1 MCEWEGGEQYQRAR
15 EQVAPVVINP
25 PPTPGITLGPQGTT
39 LYPPSQGWEEPMRS
53 SGQNNRYMLAR

>member
-1 MCEWEGGEQYQRAR
+1 MWEWEGGEQYQRAR

-39 LYPPSQGWEEPMRS
+39 LYPPSQGWEEPMWRPDFP
-53 SGQNNRYMLAR
+53 GAAREAP